1 MNSTPEYA
9 GVFDLPAG
17 GGGLNDSERL
27 LASLCRKSFLS
38 LWAFPNLHTDEG
50 SHAGDSSGKEFTD
63 VLMVFGDDLVLFS
76 DKHVAFNED
85 KSVEVAWVRWHRRAI
100 QKSIKQL
107 YGALHWLKRFP
118 TRIFL
123 DAKCSRPL
131 PINLPDP
138 TRARYHLVAVTR
150 GSYGACAKWF
160 RGSIG
165 TLPIRTDIAGEADP
179 RTPFTIGRGEPG
191 KPFVHVFDEFS
202 LEVILR
208 EFDTAVDFVSYLKA
222 REAFL
227 TDPNHIVA
235 ATGEEQLVASYL
247 LNMRGEEHWFTPAF
261 EEGERL
267 HLLSFTEDIYPALR
281 TRPEYLAKKRAD
293 ELSYF
298 WDALIEQFIRLGDPK
313 VVDARFMQD
322 NAQTE
327 EGLRIIASE
336 SRFRRRVL
344 AETLKAAL
352 VKARATPGIRLAR
365 TFAATYA
372 AELLYVFLIMPK
384 SAKDSYEDYR
394 KHRISVLHA
403 YCRCAKLRFPAAKTF
418 IGLSF
423 DHPVRDYKASSE
435 DLFIYKC
442 DSLTDE
448 ERREA
453 ERLRSD
459 LGILPDT
466 LVPEHT
472 HADEFPEALRP
483 PDRAKTRED
492 VHRPS
497 ANEGARKRK
506 HKRDMVKASRRRNR
520 RKK

>member
-1 MNSTPEYA
+1 MTSTPEYA

-17 GGGLNDSERL
+17 GGGLTPSERFL
-27 LASLCRKSFLS
+27 SSLCRKSFLS

-63 VLMVFGDDLVLFS
+63 VLLVFGDDVVLFS
-76 DKHVAFNED
+76 DKHVAFNDD
-85 KSVEVAWVRWHRRAI
+85 KPIDLAWVRWHRRAI
-100 QKSIKQL
+100 QKSVKQL

-118 TRIFL
+118 NRIFL

-150 GSYGACAKWF
+150 GSYDACAKWF

-179 RTPFTIGRGEPG
+179 QTPFTIGRGEAG

-202 LEVILR
+202 LEVILH

-227 TDPNHIVA
+227 TDPNHIIA

-247 LNMRGEEHWFTPAF
+247 LNMRGDEHWFTAAF
-261 EEGERL
+261 DEEERP
-267 HLLSFTEDIYPALR
+267 HLLTFSEDIYPALR

-293 ELSYF
+293 EPSYF
-298 WDALIEQFIRLGDPK
+298 WDAQIEQFIRLGDPK
-313 VVDARFMQD
+313 VVDAQFIQE

-344 AETLKAAL
+344 AETLKGAL
-352 VKARATPGIRLAR
+352 IKARDAPDVRLAR
-365 TFAATYA
+365 TFAATDA

-384 SAKDSYEDYR
+384 SAKDSYEEYR
-394 KHRISVLHA
+394 KHRVSVLHA
-403 YCRCAKLRFPAAKTF
+403 YCRCAKLRFPAAKAF
-418 IGLSF
+418 VGLAF
-423 DHPVRDYKASSE
+423 DHPVRDYKGCSE
-435 DLFIYKC
+435 DLLVYKC

-448 ERREA
+448 ERLELEKFRNE
-453 ERLRSD
+453 
-459 LGILPDT
+459 LGIFPDT
-466 LVPEHT
+466 LVPERT
-472 HADEFPEALRP
+472 HADEFPETPRLSEGTKA
-483 PDRAKTRED
+483 RED
-492 VHRPS
+492 IHHTS
-497 ANEGARKRK
+497 ANDGSRKRK